1 MRAVSV
7 LVLVFLGAFIHCSYA
22 IKCYYCET
30 LYGEFCDDF
39 DKDDVAVVT
48 CTSEYNACGVARG
61 TAYSK
66 NVFCCSPDVIFVG
79 FLFTFCCRNDYCK
92 HS

>member
-22 IKCYYCET
+22 IRCYSCET
-30 LYGEFCDDF
+30 EYGDYCDDF
-39 DKDDVAVVT
+39 DEDKKYEIS
-48 CTSEYNACGVARG
+48 CPGNNACAVARG
-61 TAYSK
+61 TANCK
-66 NVFCCSPDVIFVG
+66 NVFCCSDSIFVG